1 MHADTRGERSQG
13 GGARGL
19 TAVPCDAAALHVGM
33 ELLELVAALG
43 QGQVVVRPRD
53 GDLEERGDLQNRVH
67 LRCEQADYQGW

>member
-1 MHADTRGERSQG
+1 
-13 GGARGL
+13 
-19 TAVPCDAAALHVGM
+19 M

-67 LRCEQADYQGW
+67 LRCEQTDYQGW